1 MRIHTLYNGRAYT
14 AGRDARGRYAGPV
27 SRISVLVTA
36 RGHWYR
42 SDDPRDTFHNDPV
55 CRGCKAHG
63 HFDYILNRVPCARP
77 ATPELV
83 AEALS
88 QRPMTEP
95 PVAAATV
102 RILETVA
109 AQTAQVLAGVSV

>member
-1 MRIHTLYNGRAYT
+1 MRIKTLYNGRAYT
-14 AGRDARGRYAGPV
+14 AGRDAKGRFAGPV
-27 SRISVLVTA
+27 FRISVRVTE

-42 SDDPRDTFHNDPV
+42 SDDPRDGFHNDPV
-55 CRGCKAHG
+55 CRGCAHHG
-63 HFDYILNRVPCARP
+63 HFDYILDNKPCTRP

-83 AEALS
+83 AEALL

-102 RILETVA
+102 RIL
-109 AQTAQVLAGVSV
+109 

>member
-1 MRIHTLYNGRAYT
+1 MRIRKIYNGRAYT
-14 AGRDARGRYAGPV
+14 GGRDAKGRFAGPV
-27 SRISVLVTA
+27 DRISVLVTV

-55 CRGCKAHG
+55 CRGCAHHG
-63 HFDYILNRVPCARP
+63 HFDYILDYRPCTAP
-77 ATPELV
+77 ASELAI

-109 AQTAQVLAGVSV
+109 AQTAQALTAVAA